1 MTKLVVDLP
10 GSRTIQATEKILM
23 PLLKRHEIS
32 NVSTVW
38 NQLVKKGTMSCARAS
53 IPKDRHPGPVQLLP
67 VNV

>member
-32 NVSTVW
+32 NASTVW
-38 NQLVKKGTMSCARAS
+38 NQLVKKGTVSCARAS
-53 IPKDRHPGPVQLLP
+53 VHEGQAPGPGLFVTS
-67 VNV
+67 